1 MFQFLL
7 NVIRF
12 LDCCL
17 GKYHKLELLNFGR
30 SCGNILKVLLYIYI
44 YIYIR
49 CYIMKVI
56 AMSLVYYYLGHNVG
70 DISGHHC
77 RRGK

>member
-1 MFQFLL
+1 
-7 NVIRF
+7 
-12 LDCCL
+12 
-17 GKYHKLELLNFGR
+17 
-30 SCGNILKVLLYIYI
+30 
-44 YIYIR
+44 
-49 CYIMKVI
+49 MKVI